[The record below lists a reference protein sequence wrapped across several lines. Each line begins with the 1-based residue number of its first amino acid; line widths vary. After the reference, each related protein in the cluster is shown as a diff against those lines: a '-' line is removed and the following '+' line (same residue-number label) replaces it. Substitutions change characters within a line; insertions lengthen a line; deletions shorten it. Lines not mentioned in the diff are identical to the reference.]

1 MVGRSG
7 VALATSMML
16 LGAMPLPLSAQTTYF
31 PPPYPKRMAPC
42 SPSPKSGGAPVVS
55 EFENQWYSKQLLA
68 AAEPSLYEAGQ
79 RPGGND
85 VIRFTWLRTFDPP
98 VIVRVEGLRSASPHL
113 IAKQLSGA
121 GGYDPGVVAKK
132 IDRRLSPVEAA
143 ALGRVLLRT
152 SVFDLPAIECREGM
166 DGAEWIVEGLGKDGY
181 HFVNRWS
188 PQHGEVYETG
198 LALLK
203 LTGWTFKNLY

>member
-1 MVGRSG
+1 MVRRIG

-16 LGAMPLPLSAQTTYF
+16 LGPMPQSLAAQTTYF
-31 PPPYPKRMAPC
+31 PPPYPKQIAPC

-55 EFENQWYSKQLLA
+55 EFENRWYSKHLLA
-68 AAEPSLYEAGQ
+68 AKEPSLYEAAR

-85 VIRFTWLRTFDPP
+85 VIRFTWLPSFHPP

-121 GGYDPGVVAKK
+121 GGYDPGVVAKQ
-132 IDRRLSPVEAA
+132 IDRRLSPVEAV
-143 ALGRVLLRT
+143 ALRHVLLRT
-152 SVFDLPAIECREGM
+152 NVFDLPALECRGGM
-166 DGAEWIVEGLGKDGY
+166 DGAKWIVEGLGKDGY
-181 HFVNRWS
+181 HFVARWS
-188 PQHGEVYETG
+188 PDDGKVHETG

-203 LTGWTFKNLY
+203 LTGWTFKNIY